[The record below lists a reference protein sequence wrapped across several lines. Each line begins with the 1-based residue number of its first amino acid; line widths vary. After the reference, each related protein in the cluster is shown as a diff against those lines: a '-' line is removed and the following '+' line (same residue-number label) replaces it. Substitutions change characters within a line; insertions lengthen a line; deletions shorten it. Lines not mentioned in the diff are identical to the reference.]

1 VAEENIANAGFSSAI
16 SVVVGPALETLEKML
31 KTHDKA
37 IDAFDVIFIDANK
50 DAMPEYFEQALKLS
64 KAGTAIVLDNVVRKG
79 RVLTVE
85 QGGDGSEESKG
96 VRAALEMVGKLQD
109 EGKCEGTVL
118 QLVSEKSWD
127 GMAIILVN

>member
-1 VAEENIANAGFSSAI
+1 
-16 SVVVGPALETLEKML
+16 ML

-37 IDAFDVIFIDANK
+37 NDAFDVVFIDANK
-50 DAMPEYFEQALKLS
+50 DAMPQYFEQVLKLS
-64 KAGTAIVLDNVVRKG
+64 KAGTVIVLDNVVRRG

-96 VRAALEMVGKLQD
+96 VRAALEIVGKLQE

-118 QLVSEKSWD
+118 QLVNEKSWD
-127 GMAIILVN
+127 GMAVILVN